1 MAKCKGSIIVK
12 VIKDQ
17 DSYDREFIFV
27 SIELYGK
34 TFNDVSNKFSTYLH
48 DMAVGIESSRNG
60 AEVQTSIKEITDH
73 Y

>member
-48 DMAVGIESSRNG
+48 DMAEGIEKARSG
-60 AEVQTSIKEITDH
+60 VKTETSISEITDN

>member
-48 DMAVGIESSRNG
+48 DMATGIEMARTGSK
-60 AEVQTSIKEITDH
+60 AETSIKEITDH

>member
-1 MAKCKGSIIVK
+1 MAKCKGTISVK
-12 VIKDQ
+12 VNQ
-17 DSYDREFIFV
+17 DEDSLDRNIIFV
-27 SIELYGK
+27 NIELYGK

-60 AEVQTSIKEITDH
+60 AKVETNINQITDH